1 MTMKKKLLKGLSYS
15 TIKEDSLLKL
25 ENNNISVEY
34 LDLRSLD
41 TLEEKVNINQPC
53 GIFIACYIDNIR
65 LIDNIEI

>member
-1 MTMKKKLLKGLSYS
+1 MKKNLLNGLDYN
-15 TIKEDSLLKL
+15 TVKQRGLLEL

-41 TLEEKVNINQPC
+41 TLEKEVNINRPC
-53 GIFIACYIDNIR
+53 GIFIGCYIDNIR

>member
-1 MTMKKKLLKGLSYS
+1 MRKKLCHGLDYN
-15 TIKEDSLLKL
+15 TIKEDCLLEL

-41 TLEEKVNINQPC
+41 TLEEQENINQPC